1 MCADERQFERLLA
14 LHCAPVLKNRKASN
28 MFHVEKDAFE
38 DLHATLALYHE
49 KLEKKGICLRL
60 FQQNKERV
68 TVFVYRRRRLSLLL
82 QREDVRVF
90 LQRYGYPSLG
100 LSEILDHL
108 DRRLDEAE
116 GYPHEIGV
124 FLGYPLYDVEP
135 WSSVGIR
142 QYVTRNDVIL
152 YSVDENRSCVYI
164 RSVCTRGRNLD
175 LHLSEQSESIE

>member
-82 QREDVRVF
+82 QREDIRVF

-124 FLGYPLYDVEP
+124 FLGYPLYDVEGFIEQRECVMMGYWKVYRYP
-135 WSSVGIR
+135 SAARRLFALYDACIR
-142 QYVTRNDVIL
+142 ELLNGLRCGQCI
-152 YSVDENRSCVYI
+152 
-164 RSVCTRGRNLD
+164 
-175 LHLSEQSESIE
+175 EQLI

>member
-1 MCADERQFERLLA
+1 
-14 LHCAPVLKNRKASN
+14 

-38 DLHATLALYHE
+38 DLHATLSLYHE

-124 FLGYPLYDVEP
+124 FLGYRYPSAARRLFALYDAC
-135 WSSVGIR
+135 IR
-142 QYVTRNDVIL
+142 ELLNGLRCGQCI
-152 YSVDENRSCVYI
+152 
-164 RSVCTRGRNLD
+164 
-175 LHLSEQSESIE
+175 EQLI

>member
-38 DLHATLALYHE
+38 DLHATLSLYHE

-124 FLGYPLYDVEP
+124 FLGYPLYDVEGFIEQRP
-135 WSSVGIR
+135 PP
-142 QYVTRNDVIL
+142 
-152 YSVDENRSCVYI
+152 
-164 RSVCTRGRNLD
+164 VCAV
-175 LHLSEQSESIE
+175 